1 MQNIFF
7 WDSLKCF
14 RDSRHNNLQGTKFDH
29 FNIKSW
35 IEYIDVFTAVA
46 SWFSLYLKV
55 NKFFPKFIVF
65 LARALTFALSNI
77 KSTQQIRKRYRILL
91 AFSQI
96 HTVHNNY
103 IFILLFFFGYFFFTF
118 SSFCCMFVCVFCF
131 ICFLKQKICSDTLI
145 QIGLYGLV
153 GVKNVFWPDV
163 INFEINLVF

>member
-35 IEYIDVFTAVA
+35 IEYIDVFTEVA
-46 SWFSLYLKV
+46 FWFSLYLKV

-65 LARALTFALSNI
+65 LAHALTFALSNI

-103 IFILLFFFGYFFFTF
+103 IFILLFFFGFFFCSLLVHF
-118 SSFCCMFVCVFCF
+118 AVCLCVCFVLF
-131 ICFLKQKICSDTLI
+131 
-145 QIGLYGLV
+145 
-153 GVKNVFWPDV
+153 VFWNKKYV
-163 INFEINLVF
+163 LIHWYK